1 MFRFDKRH
9 QGRNS
14 RSDCLFKMGPINWL
28 ASSMVGL
35 PKENAFAVE
44 FQESIKPMSYQYFP
58 DVKEKVIFSLEG
70 PQPQGL
76 YAQDE
81 FKVILTGLEAGQK
94 IPIHPEG
101 LAIYTFLE
109 GNGWMVVDGD
119 RVLVN
124 PGAVVIT
131 QAGTKRGIEA
141 DSRLIFMAA
150 RISASYHELRII
162 P

>member
-1 MFRFDKRH
+1 M
-9 QGRNS
+9 
-14 RSDCLFKMGPINWL
+14 
-28 ASSMVGL
+28 
-35 PKENAFAVE
+35 
-44 FQESIKPMSYQYFP
+44 KPMRYLYFP
-58 DVKEKVIFSLEG
+58 DVKKKVIFSLEG
-70 PQPQGL
+70 PQPQSL
-76 YAQDE
+76 FAQDE
-81 FKVILTGLEAGQK
+81 FKVILAGLEAGQK

-141 DSRLIFMAA
+141 NSRLIFITA
-150 RISASYHELRII
+150 RISAAFNEPRII